1 MMMVK
6 YYHIKKQKTTYS
18 SKNPSFCLKKIK
30 KITYFQK
37 FQHIMLTYVE
47 LCCILWLAKNRERKE
62 GNGSENDT
70 DKEHTYFAR
79 GYDE

>member
-1 MMMVK
+1 
-6 YYHIKKQKTTYS
+6 
-18 SKNPSFCLKKIK
+18 
-30 KITYFQK
+30 
-37 FQHIMLTYVE
+37 MLTYVE